1 MFALVR
7 TIGGFLIGGIVARLF
22 GILSRLQFA
31 ATPQAKRTTR
41 RNFTR
46 NAALGAVV
54 VVLAEIGAGLYY
66 FVYPNKTGAFGKP
79 LPVSKSNVPPVEG
92 TPYTEVEGKFYIIHN
107 HDGVMAL
114 YWKCVH
120 LGCTVPWKPAEHRF
134 HCPCH
139 GSIYDYDGQR
149 VAGPAP
155 RSLDYMGVTV
165 QKNGDL
171 VVDTGKITQ
180 RALYEPKQ
188 ATPWN
193 F

>member
-1 MFALVR
+1 MIALIR
-7 TIGGFLIGGIVARLF
+7 TIIGFVIGGIGARLLGMLGRF
-22 GILSRLQFA
+22 QFSP
-31 ATPQAKRTTR
+31 TRETKRTTR

-54 VVLAEIGAGLYY
+54 VVLAEIGAGMYY

-92 TPYTEVEGKFYIIHN
+92 TPYTMTEGKFYVIHN

-120 LGCTVPWKPAEHRF
+120 LGCTVPWKPAENRF

-139 GSIYDYDGQR
+139 GSIYDYNGQR

-155 RSLDYMGVTV
+155 RSLDYMTVTA
-165 QKNGDL
+165 KDNGDL
-171 VVDTGKITQ
+171 VVDTGKINQ
-180 RALYEPKQ
+180 RALYEPSQ
-188 ATPWN
+188 ATPYK